1 VNWGGEVGH
10 PRNHIPF
17 FVAGIFAA
25 TTFILCW
32 SGIAQEAGILI
43 QPQPQS
49 GSGPVG
55 TRNRLAPDIRV
66 KADLVLIPVTVTD
79 DNDRLITGLGKE
91 NFKLF
96 DNKVETAITQFAQ
109 EDTPVSVGIVFDC
122 SGSMGPK
129 LEKARAATA
138 EFMRIA
144 NPEDEFSLVAFSDR
158 VRLMADFTDHP
169 EDIESQLLFMR
180 SGGETSLLDA
190 VYLMVDRLGH
200 AKNSRRAILIISDGG
215 DNASRYTAR
224 EVKKRLRESDVQI
237 YSIGIFEPIGLR
249 GRTPEE
255 IMGPA
260 LLDEISAETGGWL
273 LEVNDINELAEAA
286 AKIGRA
292 LRNQYVLGFAPALE
306 GDGKYHRVQV
316 KVPKIKGLPSL
327 HATFRSGYYAR

>member
-1 VNWGGEVGH
+1 MGQA
-10 PRNHIPF
+10 RKYIPF
-17 FVAGIFAA
+17 FVGGIFAA
-25 TTFILCW
+25 TTSILCW
-32 SGIAQEAGILI
+32 SGVAQEAGPSI
-43 QPQPQS
+43 QPRTQP

-55 TRNRLAPDIRV
+55 TLDRLAPDIRV

-79 DNDRLITGLGKE
+79 ANDRLITGLGKE

-96 DNKVETAITQFAQ
+96 DNKVEIAITQFAQ

-138 EFMRIA
+138 EFMRTA

-158 VRLMADFTDHP
+158 VRLMADFTSRP
-169 EDIESQLLFMR
+169 EDIENRLLFMR
-180 SGGETSLLDA
+180 SGGETALLDA
-190 VYLMVDRLGH
+190 IYLMIERLEH
-200 AKNSRRAILIISDGG
+200 AKNARRAILIISDGG

-224 EVKKRLRESDVQI
+224 EVKNRLRESEVQI
-237 YSIGIFEPIGLR
+237 YSIGIFEPLSMR

-260 LLDEISAETGGWL
+260 LLDALAGQTGGRL
-273 LEVNDINELAEAA
+273 FEVNDINELAGAA
-286 AKIGRA
+286 AEIGRA
-292 LRNQYVLGFAPALE
+292 LRNQYVLGFAPAGE
-306 GDGKYHRVQV
+306 ADGKYHRVQV

-327 HATFRSGYYAR
+327 HTTFRSGYYAR